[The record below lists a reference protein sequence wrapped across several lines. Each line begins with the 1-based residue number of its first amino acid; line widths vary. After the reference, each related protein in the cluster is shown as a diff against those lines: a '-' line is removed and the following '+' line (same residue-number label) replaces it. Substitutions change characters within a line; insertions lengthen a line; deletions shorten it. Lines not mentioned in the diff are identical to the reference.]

1 MKKWNLKGTKEKGKE
16 NNKMTKKKKND
27 EWKENKEKIEIKSYW

>member
-16 NNKMTKKKKND
+16 NNKMKKKKND
-27 EWKENKEKIEIKSYW
+27 EWKENKEKIEIKNYW